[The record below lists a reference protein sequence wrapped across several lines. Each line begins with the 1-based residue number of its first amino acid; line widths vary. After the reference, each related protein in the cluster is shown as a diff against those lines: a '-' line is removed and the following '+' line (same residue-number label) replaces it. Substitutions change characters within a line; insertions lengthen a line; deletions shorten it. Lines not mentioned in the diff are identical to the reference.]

1 MAERLKAHAWKACV
15 GLNSPRVR
23 IPLSP
28 PFISL
33 CFKLK
38 HAPVIYSIYEKA
50 GFLSTYTVL
59 LPEEVKYFIKKT
71 RIAILP
77 TIDGINYKNSERS
90 SFTLHDLT

>member
-1 MAERLKAHAWKACV
+1 
-15 GLNSPRVR
+15 
-23 IPLSP
+23 
-28 PFISL
+28 
-33 CFKLK
+33 
-38 HAPVIYSIYEKA
+38 
-50 GFLSTYTVL
+50 LSTYTVL